1 MAQVVTLAL
10 WQASQ
15 LADADTAMVAEGMWL
30 AGLPSAGGYAP
41 EWQLAHCATVTTC
54 VWLKLLDL
62 KLAVVWHA
70 TQLVE
75 PVGMCVPCLPV
86 AALPL
91 WHVMQLVA
99 AVNVPWSGLAPAQLF
114 VLWQLSQV
122 VAVAWMAVPGLPTAA
137 MKLPLWQLAHC
148 ALTLK
153 LAW

>member
-1 MAQVVTLAL
+1 M
-10 WQASQ
+10 
-15 LADADTAMVAEGMWL
+15 
-30 AGLPSAGGYAP
+30 
-41 EWQLAHCATVTTC
+41 
-54 VWLKLLDL
+54 
-62 KLAVVWHA
+62 
-70 TQLVE
+70 
-75 PVGMCVPCLPV
+75 GMCVPCLPV

-137 MKLPLWQLAHC
+137 MKLPVWQLAHC
-148 ALTLK
+148 AATLK